1 MKKLTCHCGGELL
14 TMTNMT
20 VGREDIGIPMRLL
33 ICSSPDCHDHLIEL
47 NQQDPELITKT
58 VAALSSDG
66 FWVLME
72 TIAEC
77 LAAIV
82 ESRETFIEGYTRT
95 LKEVLE
101 KSKDSSNEILLSNKK
116 SPRKETKHKPLFA
129 IDPIWW
135 SRN

>member
-1 MKKLTCHCGGELL
+1 MDKTTCHCGSELL

-20 VGREDIGIPMRLL
+20 VGREDIGIPIRLL
-33 ICSSPDCHDHLIEL
+33 ICSSPDCHDYLIEL

-58 VAALSSDG
+58 VAALSSTG

-77 LAAIV
+77 LAAVV
-82 ESRETFIEGYTRT
+82 ESKETFIEGYTRT
-95 LKEVLE
+95 LEKVLE
-101 KSKDSSNEILLSNKK
+101 KSKESNNK
-116 SPRKETKHKPLFA
+116 STRKEIKYKPLFA

>member
-1 MKKLTCHCGGELL
+1 MDKTNCHCGSELL

-66 FWVLME
+66 FWTLLE

-82 ESRETFIEGYTRT
+82 ESKETFIEGYTRT

-101 KSKDSSNEILLSNKK
+101 KSKESNNK
-116 SPRKETKHKPLFA
+116 STRKEIKSESLFM
-129 IDPIWW
+129 IDTIWW
-135 SRN
+135 TRN